1 MKGDDLSVACTP
13 FVLPSK
19 YAKMDEQNNLA
30 YLLHKELLKTAEK
43 FMKKCPNADHNVILG
58 AGNLYIAGFLIN
70 APSKEKAKESLD
82 SCVEVMRQLIESTPD
97 NFFGG
102 GIRKHFNPHLN

>member
-1 MKGDDLSVACTP
+1 MNDLTE
-13 FVLPSK
+13 K
-19 YAKMDEQNNLA
+19 NNLA

-43 FMKKCPNADHNVILG
+43 FMRKCPKADHNVILG

-70 APSKEKAKESLD
+70 APTKEKALETLD
-82 SCVEVMRQLIESTPD
+82 SCVELMRNAIDVTPD

-102 GIRKHFNPHLN
+102 GISRHFNPNQN